1 MMPETVDSVVPLSNF
16 NLQDILQ
23 QLIHASISFSFRL
36 ITAILILTVGL
47 WLSAR
52 LTRIVRRGMER
63 KKLDLSLQ
71 SFLASFV
78 SIISK
83 IFVFVIVLTTVGV
96 QMTAITA
103 ALGASALAIGMAL
116 SGTMQNVAG
125 GLVILFFKPFK
136 VGDTIIT
143 ASGKTGVVKKIM
155 IFTTEIRTF
164 DNQTIFLPNA
174 ALSNG
179 EITNL
184 SSGGLRRADITIGIS
199 YGDSVDVARRVILDV
214 LAKDARVRQDPAPSV
229 FVDDLADSAVV
240 LNVRF
245 WTKWPDLAPTI
256 ADIREQIY
264 VALPKKK
271 VNFPFPQM
279 DVHVIK

>member
-1 MMPETVDSVVPLSNF
+1 MNADTVTPLSN
-16 NLQDILQ
+16 LSLHDVLS
-23 QLIHASISFSFRL
+23 QLIEGAVHFSFR
-36 ITAILILTVGL
+36 IMTALLILSVGL

-52 LTRIVRRGMER
+52 LTKIVKRGMER
-63 KKLDLSLQ
+63 RKLEPSLQ

-103 ALGASALAIGMAL
+103 ALGAAALAVGMAL

-136 VGDTIIT
+136 VGDTINT
-143 ASGKTGVVKKIM
+143 ASGKTGVVKRIM
-155 IFTTEIRTF
+155 IFTTELRTF
-164 DNQTIFLPNA
+164 DNQTIYLPNA

-184 SSGGLRRADITIGIS
+184 SHGGVRRTDMVIGIS
-199 YGDSVDVARRVILDV
+199 YGDSVDTARRVIMDI
-214 LAKDARVRQDPAPSV
+214 LAKDSRIRQSPEPSV
-229 FVDDLADSAVV
+229 FVSNLADSAVE
-240 LNVRF
+240 LTVRF
-245 WTKWPDLAPTI
+245 WTKWDDMYPAA
-256 ADIREQIY
+256 ADVREQIY
-264 VALPKKK
+264 VNLPKKK
-271 VNFPFPQM
+271 VNFPFPQV

>member
-1 MMPETVDSVVPLSNF
+1 MNTDTVTPLSSI
-16 NLQDILQ
+16 NLHDVLR
-23 QLIHASISFSFRL
+23 QLIEGAVHFSFR
-36 ITAILILTVGL
+36 IATAIAILSVGL

-63 KKLDLSLQ
+63 RKLEASLQ
-71 SFLASFV
+71 SFLTSFV

-83 IFVFVIVLTTVGV
+83 IFVFVVVLTTVGV

-136 VGDTIIT
+136 VGDTIIAAT
-143 ASGKTGVVKKIM
+143 GKTGVVKKIM
-155 IFTTEIRTF
+155 IFTTELRTF
-164 DNQTIFLPNA
+164 DNQTIYLPNA

-184 SSGGLRRADITIGIS
+184 SQGGIRRSDLIVGIS
-199 YGDSVDVARRVILDV
+199 YGDNVDNARRVIMDI
-214 LAKDARVRQDPAPSV
+214 LAKDSRVKQDPAPSI
-229 FVDDLADSAVV
+229 FVSNLADSAVE
-240 LNVRF
+240 LTVRF
-245 WTKWPDLAPTI
+245 WTTWPDMAPTT
-256 ADIREQIY
+256 AAVREEIY
-264 VALPKKK
+264 KTLPKKK
-271 VNFPFPQM
+271 LSFPFPQM

>member
-1 MMPETVDSVVPLSNF
+1 MNADTVTPLSN
-16 NLQDILQ
+16 LSLHDVLA
-23 QLIHASISFSFRL
+23 QLIEGAVHFSFR
-36 ITAILILTVGL
+36 IMTALLILSVGL

-52 LTRIVRRGMER
+52 LTRIVKRGMER
-63 KKLDLSLQ
+63 RKLEPSLQ

-83 IFVFVIVLTTVGV
+83 VFVFVIVLTTVGV

-103 ALGASALAIGMAL
+103 ALGAAALAVGMAL

-136 VGDTIIT
+136 IGDTITT

-155 IFTTEIRTF
+155 IFTTELRTF
-164 DNQTIFLPNA
+164 DNQTIYLPNA

-184 SSGGLRRADITIGIS
+184 SHGGIRRTDLVIGIS
-199 YGDSVDVARRVILDV
+199 YGDNVDNARRVILDI
-214 LAKDARVRQDPAPSV
+214 LAKDARVKQSPEPSV
-229 FVDDLADSAVV
+229 FVSNLADSAVE
-240 LNVRF
+240 LTVRF
-245 WTKWPDLAPTI
+245 WTTWPDLAPTG
-256 ADIREQIY
+256 AAIREEIY
-264 VALPKKK
+264 KTLPKKK
-271 VNFPFPQM
+271 LNFPFPQM
-279 DVHVIK
+279 DVHIVK

>member
-1 MMPETVDSVVPLSNF
+1 MNSDAVTPIANISLHDL
-16 NLQDILQ
+16 LQK
-23 QLIHASISFSFRL
+23 LIEGAMHFSLRIMTAL
-36 ITAILILTVGL
+36 AILSVGL

-52 LTRIVRRGMER
+52 LTRIVKRGMER
-63 KKLDLSLQ
+63 RKLEASLQ

-83 IFVFVIVLTTVGV
+83 VFVFVVVLTTVGV

-103 ALGASALAIGMAL
+103 ALGAAALAVGMAL

-136 VGDTIIT
+136 IGDTITT

-155 IFTTEIRTF
+155 IFTTELRTF
-164 DNQTIFLPNA
+164 DNQTIFLPNG

-184 SSGGLRRADITIGIS
+184 SHGGMRRQDLVIGIS
-199 YGDSVDVARRVILDV
+199 YGDDTEVARRVIMDI
-214 LAKDARVRQDPAPSV
+214 LARDARVKQSPAPAV
-229 FVDDLADSAVV
+229 FVSNLGDSAVE
-240 LNVRF
+240 LTVRF
-245 WTKWPDLAPTI
+245 WTRWEDLAPTG
-256 ADIREQIY
+256 ADVREQIY
-264 VALPKKK
+264 KALPKKK
-271 VNFPFPQM
+271 VSFPFPQM
-279 DVHVIK
+279 DVHIIK